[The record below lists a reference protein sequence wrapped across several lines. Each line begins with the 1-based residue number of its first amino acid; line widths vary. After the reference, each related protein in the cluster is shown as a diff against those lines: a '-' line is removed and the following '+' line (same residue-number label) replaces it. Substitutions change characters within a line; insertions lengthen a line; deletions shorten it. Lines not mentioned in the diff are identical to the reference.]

1 MSEENSVVIA
11 VGQSWNE
18 LGLEEKVLAPT
29 GARLIDGRKLA
40 ADDPVWKEA
49 TGILLGT
56 QYKLDAE
63 RLRAIAGGKLK
74 GVIRYGIGYDNVDAK
89 AATELGILVGIIRTY
104 CIEEVSEHAVT
115 CALALARGIAH
126 WDRNIRAGQWRA
138 GQRPPMRRLSKLAF
152 GIIGYGLIG
161 RMAALKAKT
170 FFGRVLA
177 YDPYAAPSAE
187 DKAAGIEQ
195 MADVDALLKEVDIVS
210 VHLPLIPST
219 RNLIGA
225 ERMKAMKNTAYI
237 INVSRG
243 GIVDEEALLEAVRAG
258 TIAGAA
264 LDTFTKEPLPADHPL
279 MGEPRILLS
288 PHVAWLSDEA
298 EVDLRRLA
306 AEEIALILR
315 GEKPSSPVTS

>member
-1 MSEENSVVIA
+1 MSDEKPVVIA

-18 LGLEEKVLAPT
+18 LGLEEKILAPT
-29 GARLIDGRKLA
+29 GAKLIDGRKLA
-40 ADDPVWKEA
+40 ADDPLWKEA
-49 TGILLGT
+49 IGILLGT
-56 QYKLDAE
+56 QHKLDAD

-74 GVIRYGIGYDNVDAK
+74 GVVRYGIGYDNVDAK
-89 AATELGILVGIIRTY
+89 AATELGIDVGIIRTY

-115 CALALARGIAH
+115 CALALARGLVH

-138 GQRPPMRRLSKLAF
+138 GPRPPMRRLSKLAF
-152 GIIGYGLIG
+152 GIVGYGLIG

-177 YDPYAAPSAE
+177 YDPFAAPTAE

-195 MADVDALLKEVDIVS
+195 MADLDSLLKEVDIVS

-219 RNLIGA
+219 KNLIGA
-225 ERMKAMKNTAYI
+225 ERMKLMKKSAYI

-243 GIVDEEALLEAVRAG
+243 GIVDEEALLDAVRAG

-279 MGEPRILLS
+279 IGEPKILLS
-288 PHVAWLSDEA
+288 PHVAWLSEEA

-306 AEEIALILR
+306 AEEIILILR

>member
-1 MSEENSVVIA
+1 MTTNNPVVLV

-18 LGLEEKVLAPT
+18 LGFEEKVLAGKAT
-29 GARLIDGRKLA
+29 LVDGRKLA

-49 TGILLGT
+49 TAILLGT

-63 RLRAIAGGKLK
+63 RLKAIAGGNLK

-89 AATELGILVGIIRTY
+89 AATELGIAVGIIRTY

-115 CALALARGIAH
+115 SALALARGVVH

-138 GQRPPMRRLSKLAF
+138 GARPPMRRLSTLAF
-152 GIIGYGLIG
+152 GVVGYGLIG
-161 RMAALKAKT
+161 RMAAQKAKT

-177 YDPYAAPSAE
+177 YDPFAKPSAE
-187 DKAAGIEQ
+187 DKAMGIEEI
-195 MADVDALLKEVDIVS
+195 ADVDTLLKQVDIVS
-210 VHLPLIPST
+210 VHLPLTPST
-219 RNLIGA
+219 KNLIGA
-225 ERMKAMKNTAYI
+225 ERMKTMKKTAHI

-264 LDTFTKEPLPADHPL
+264 LDTFTREPLPADHPL
-279 MGEPRILLS
+279 LGEPRILLS
-288 PHVAWLSDEA
+288 PHIAWLSDEA
-298 EVDLRRLA
+298 EIDLRRLA
-306 AEEIALILR
+306 AEEALLILR
-315 GEKPSSPVTS
+315 GEKPSAPVTA

>member
-1 MSEENSVVIA
+1 MSEEKPVVIA

-18 LGLEEKVLAPT
+18 LGLEEKILGPAGVK
-29 GARLIDGRKLA
+29 LIDGRELA
-40 ADDPVWKEA
+40 ADDPVWKQA

-63 RLRAIAGGKLK
+63 RLRVIAGGKLK

-89 AATELGILVGIIRTY
+89 TATELGIAVGIIRTY
-104 CIEEVSEHAVT
+104 CIEEVSEHAVA
-115 CALALARGIAH
+115 CALALARGLVH

-152 GIIGYGLIG
+152 GIVGYGLIG

-177 YDPYAAPSAE
+177 YDPYAAPTAE

-195 MADVDALLKEVDIVS
+195 IADLDDLLRQVDIVS

-219 RNLIGA
+219 KNLIGA
-225 ERMKAMKNTAYI
+225 ERMKAMKKTASI

-243 GIVDEEALLEAVRAG
+243 GIVDETALLEAVRSG

-279 MGEPRILLS
+279 IGEPKILLS

-306 AEEIALILR
+306 AEEIMLILR
-315 GEKPSSPVTS
+315 GEKPTAPVTS

>member
-1 MSEENSVVIA
+1 MTTSNPLVIA

-40 ADDPVWKEA
+40 ADDPLWKEA

-56 QYKLDAE
+56 AYKLDDA
-63 RLRAIAGGKLK
+63 RLRAIAGGQLK
-74 GVIRYGIGYDNVDAK
+74 GVIRYGIGYDNVDARV
-89 AATELGILVGIIRTY
+89 ATELGIAVGIIRTY

-115 CALALARGIAH
+115 SALALARGIVH

-152 GIIGYGLIG
+152 GIVGYGLIG

-177 YDPYAAPSAE
+177 YDPVAAPTAE
-187 DKAAGIEQ
+187 DKAFGIEQ
-195 MADVDALLKEVDIVS
+195 VADLDSLLKEIDIVS
-210 VHLPLIPST
+210 VHLPLIPAT
-219 RNLIGA
+219 RNLIGT
-225 ERMKAMKNTAYI
+225 ERMKLMKKSSYI

-279 MGEPRILLS
+279 IGEPRILLS

-306 AEEIALILR
+306 SEEMVLILK
-315 GEKPSSPVTS
+315 GERPTTPVTS